1 MPRTDSLPK
10 YRRHKASKQAVVTL
24 NGRDHYLGPHGSRS
38 SVKEYDR
45 LVAEWLARGRRSAEV
60 VDVPISE
67 LLLAYT
73 KFAKGHY
80 RKHGQATGSW
90 ENQKPTIKL
99 FKDMYGDTLVSEFG
113 PLKLKAFREKISRP
127 REMRFGDRV
136 EVRTAS
142 RGHINEQVS
151 LIRRIFRWGLAEELV
166 PADIL
171 TALSAVSGIQAG
183 RTDLPE
189 GKRVEPV
196 SDEHIEAVLP
206 LLTRTVKAMV
216 QIQRFTAMRPN
227 EVLQLRPMDVDRS
240 GKVWTYR
247 PQSHKTEHHGRQRVV
262 PLGPQAQKAL
272 TPFLERKPDMY
283 CFVPAESFSESLA
296 KRHAKRVTPLSCGNR
311 PGTNRKA
318 FTPNKPSES
327 TYTNDSYRRAIH
339 RACDT
344 AEIPRWSPNQ
354 LRHSAATKIR
364 SQFGLEQARVVLG
377 HSKTSTTEIYAEKDR
392 ESAHQMDNQRG
403 ATAYRMTLK

>member
-10 YRRHKASKQAVVTL
+10 YRKHKASKQAVVTL

-45 LVAEWLARGRRSAEV
+45 LVAEWLARGRRSIEVAEV
-60 VDVPISE
+60 TVSE
-67 LLLAYT
+67 LLLAYAQ
-73 KFAKGHY
+73 FAKVHY

-90 ENQKPTIKL
+90 DNQKPTIKL
-99 FKDMYGDTLVSEFG
+99 FRDMYGDTLVSEFG

-127 REMRFGDRV
+127 REMKFGHRV

-142 RGHINEQVS
+142 RRYINDQVS
-151 LIRRIFRWGLAEELV
+151 LVRRIFRWGLAEELV
-166 PADIL
+166 PAGIV
-171 TALSAVSGIQAG
+171 TAISAVDGIQAG

-196 SDEHIEAVLP
+196 SEKHVEAVLP
-206 LLTRTVKAMV
+206 LLTPTVRAMV
-216 QIQRFTAMRPN
+216 QVQLLSGMRPN

-240 GKVWTYR
+240 GEVWTYK
-247 PQSHKTEHHGRQRVV
+247 PQSHKTEHHGRQRIV
-262 PLGPQAQKAL
+262 PLGPQAQEAL
-272 TPFLERKPDMY
+272 MPFLDRKPDMS

-296 KRHAKRVTPLSCGNR
+296 KRKARRVTPLSCGNR
-311 PGTNRKA
+311 PGTNRKSY
-318 FTPNKPSES
+318 TPNKPSES

-339 RACDT
+339 RACD
-344 AEIPRWSPNQ
+344 AAKIPRWSPNQ

-377 HSKTSTTEIYAEKDR
+377 HSKTMTTEIYAEKDL
-392 ESAHQMDNQRG
+392 ESAKQVARALG
-403 ATAYRMTLK
+403 